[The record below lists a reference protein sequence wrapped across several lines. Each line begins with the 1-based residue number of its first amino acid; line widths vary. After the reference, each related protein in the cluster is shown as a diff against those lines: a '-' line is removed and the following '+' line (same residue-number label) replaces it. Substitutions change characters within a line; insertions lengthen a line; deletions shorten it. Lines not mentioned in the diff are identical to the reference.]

1 MGKLKRL
8 VVEKKYVNAFYTNA
22 RKINIRYGLEL

>member
-8 VVEKKYVNAFYTNA
+8 VKKKYVNAFYTNA